1 MKLQITTANKIENP
15 PKNYGF
21 AFIDAEDNK
30 FKIKKCDSIIEFSK
44 DQGGGNSLNFYKCV
58 RVEGNTWV
66 GLKAEKNEND
76 WNFSE
81 TETSRL
87 EIKGYFPVVGRIY
100 SEDTTI
106 WITEL
111 YKTKEGKMVC
121 LCHFENPELYTSSW
135 ENSVCYFMDS
145 TDTCLIK
152 IMAQAGLNSSI
163 AKFGDWSLFRNYLI
177 PGGNGGISVYE
188 LPEMD

>member
-30 FKIKKCDSIIEFSK
+30 FKIKKYDSIIEFSK

-81 TETSRL
+81 TEISGL
-87 EIKGYFPVVGRIY
+87 EIKGYFPVARKNIF
-100 SEDTTI
+100 I
-106 WITEL
+106 
-111 YKTKEGKMVC
+111 
-121 LCHFENPELYTSSW
+121 
-135 ENSVCYFMDS
+135 
-145 TDTCLIK
+145 
-152 IMAQAGLNSSI
+152 
-163 AKFGDWSLFRNYLI
+163 
-177 PGGNGGISVYE
+177 
-188 LPEMD
+188 